1 MEEEEEEINIHI
13 PEIKKARYGNN
24 FSKGFYEPTDMY
36 PPEEM
41 DEFLLDLW
49 TRSTSK
55 ISPYVRKCF
64 PLLKY
69 EKPEWAYSNNGKKK
83 TRRKN
88 AKRNRK
94 I

>member
-1 MEEEEEEINIHI
+1 MGILMEEEEEEINIYL
-13 PEIKKARYGNN
+13 PEIKKARYGFNG
-24 FSKGFYEPTDMY
+24 SKGFYEPTDMF

-55 ISPYVRKCF
+55 ISPYVRKYF

-69 EKPEWAYSNNGKKK
+69 EKPEGAYINNGKKK
-83 TRRKN
+83 KE
-88 AKRNRK
+88 K
-94 I
+94 INEN

>member
-1 MEEEEEEINIHI
+1 MGILMEEEEEEINIHL
-13 PEIKKARYGNN
+13 PEIKKARYGYNY
-24 FSKGFYEPTDMY
+24 SKGFYEPTDMF

-69 EKPEWAYSNNGKKK
+69 EKPEGAYSNNGKKK
-83 TRRKN
+83 TRRK
-88 AKRNRK
+88 AK
-94 I
+94 

>member
-1 MEEEEEEINIHI
+1 M
-13 PEIKKARYGNN
+13 
-24 FSKGFYEPTDMY
+24 F

-69 EKPEWAYSNNGKKK
+69 EKPEGAYSNNGKKK
-83 TRRKN
+83 TRRK
-88 AKRNRK
+88 AK
-94 I
+94 

>member
-1 MEEEEEEINIHI
+1 M
-13 PEIKKARYGNN
+13 
-24 FSKGFYEPTDMY
+24 F

-55 ISPYVRKCF
+55 ISPYVRKYF

-69 EKPEWAYSNNGKKK
+69 EKPEGAYINNGKKK
-83 TRRKN
+83 KRRK
-88 AKRNRK
+88 AK
-94 I
+94 